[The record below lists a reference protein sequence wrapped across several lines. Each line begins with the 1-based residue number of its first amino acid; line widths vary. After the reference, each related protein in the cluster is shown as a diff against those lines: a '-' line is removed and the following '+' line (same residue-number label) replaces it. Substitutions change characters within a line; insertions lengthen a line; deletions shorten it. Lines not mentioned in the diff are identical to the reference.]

1 MQKTLIFGQ
10 FLFFLD
16 KINNLLSVEFEFID
30 ELVLD
35 FIVNL
40 HIWRESERF
49 TLLDFFYEFVVLHD
63 LLTGA
68 LNWCFKEQINILEHA
83 IFEFFE
89 LSFGFLLNFCPHIER
104 YFRLIEE
111 HLYQVFNNKKIFLVL
126 LVFLGVTDDVL
137 FVNELLQVPVHNF
150 FIFCFEIVA
159 DFF

>member
-68 LNWCFKEQINILEHA
+68 LN
-83 IFEFFE
+83 
-89 LSFGFLLNFCPHIER
+89 
-104 YFRLIEE
+104 
-111 HLYQVFNNKKIFLVL
+111 
-126 LVFLGVTDDVL
+126 
-137 FVNELLQVPVHNF
+137 
-150 FIFCFEIVA
+150 
-159 DFF
+159 